1 LPDEYKPITI
11 LVVDDEK
18 LIRELLGET
27 LSALGYKTITT
38 KNYDEAVEVL
48 ERTEIDVVITDVILP
63 EKSGVELIKHI
74 REKRDQI
81 PVLAIS
87 GKGVP
92 EDSVIN
98 AGADGFLAKPFRIG
112 VVEDLIVRTLM
123 KYDIH
128 KIKPVPDK
136 KKILVVDDEPTIVD
150 TLIDSL
156 DALGYQASGA
166 KNGRDAISRLENEK
180 FDLVITDIRM
190 PEKNGIDLMHEVK
203 DRHPELPVVI
213 ITGYPLAYPPER
225 ATVEG
230 ADGYIAKPFR
240 INQIDRMLAKILY
253 NYVGEEQDG

>member
-1 LPDEYKPITI
+1 LPDEYKPITV

-18 LIRELLGET
+18 MIRELLGET

-38 KNYDEAVEVL
+38 KNYDEAIEAL
-48 ERTEIDVVITDVILP
+48 PEAGIDVVITDVILP
-63 EKSGVELIKHI
+63 DKSGVELIKYI
-74 REKRDQI
+74 RERHAQI

-87 GKGVP
+87 GKGIR
-92 EDSVIN
+92 EDSVME

-112 VVEDLIVRTLM
+112 VVEDLIIRTLL

-128 KIKPVPDK
+128 KVKPVPDK

-166 KNGRDAISRLENEK
+166 KNGQDAINTLNNEN

-190 PEKNGIDLMHEVK
+190 PEKNGIDLMHEIK
-203 DRHPELPVVI
+203 DKHPELPVVI

-225 ATVEG
+225 ATIEG

-253 NYVGEEQDG
+253 NYIGEEQNG